1 MELISLL
8 FRLGVLFAIYGFIW
22 FFIDAF
28 IRLLTSGRKRN
39 KIEYYLIKSAKYL
52 FLVNVLVLFCLN
64 KTKTEITF
72 INIAPTLSIFC
83 IYLIGRLQND
93 ERKSMI
99 QLSFFGKQTN
109 NSDAKSNFNR
119 RNEIVL
125 IIGALIAFVVLVFN
139 ADYAKNNIAEWFYA
153 SIIDIEETA
162 IIGYIFKFIG
172 VIFLISMIF
181 KMIGAISY
189 ILNGGPM
196 IDAKSRIKNKKDDE
210 FDDYEEV

>member
-99 QLSFFGKQTN
+99 QLSFFDKERNKSGAT
-109 NSDAKSNFNR
+109 SNFNR
-119 RNEIVL
+119 RNEIML
-125 IIGALIAFVVLVFN
+125 IIGALIAFVVLAFN
-139 ADYAKNNIAEWFYA
+139 ADYAKNNIAEWFYR
-153 SIIDIEETA
+153 SIIDIEQTA

-172 VIFLISMIF
+172 VLFLISMIF

-189 ILNGGPM
+189 ILNGGPI

>member
-1 MELISLL
+1 MELITLL

-22 FFIDAF
+22 FFVDSF
-28 IRLLTSGRKRN
+28 IRLITAGSQRY
-39 KIEYYLIKSAKYL
+39 KIDYYLIKSAKYL

-99 QLSFFGKQTN
+99 QLSFFDKERNKSGAT
-109 NSDAKSNFNR
+109 SNFNR
-119 RNEIVL
+119 RNEIML
-125 IIGALIAFVVLVFN
+125 IIGALIAFVVLAFN
-139 ADYAKNNIAEWFYA
+139 ADYAKNNIAEWFYR
-153 SIIDIEETA
+153 SIIDIEQTA

-172 VIFLISMIF
+172 VLFLISMIF

>member
-1 MELISLL
+1 M
-8 FRLGVLFAIYGFIW
+8 
-22 FFIDAF
+22 
-28 IRLLTSGRKRN
+28 
-39 KIEYYLIKSAKYL
+39 
-52 FLVNVLVLFCLN
+52 NVLVLFCLN

-139 ADYAKNNIAEWFYA
+139 ADYAKNNIAEWFYT

>member
-1 MELISLL
+1 MELITLL

-22 FFIDAF
+22 FFIDGI
-28 IRLLTSGRKRN
+28 IRIITASSQRN

-99 QLSFFGKQTN
+99 QLSFFGKERN
-109 NSDAKSNFNR
+109 KSGAKSNFNR
-119 RNEIVL
+119 RNEIML
-125 IIGALIAFVVLVFN
+125 IIGALIAFGVLAFN

-153 SIIDIEETA
+153 SIIDIEQTA

-172 VIFLISMIF
+172 VLFLISMIF

-189 ILNGGPM
+189 ILNGGPI
-196 IDAKSRIKNKKDDE
+196 IDVKSRIKNKKDDE

>member
-99 QLSFFGKQTN
+99 HLSFFGKQTN
-109 NSDAKSNFNR
+109 NSDATINFNR
-119 RNEIVL
+119 RNEIIL
-125 IIGALIAFVVLVFN
+125 IIGALIAFVILAFN
-139 ADYAKNNIAEWFYA
+139 ADYAKNNIAEWFYT

-172 VIFLISMIF
+172 VLFLISMIF
-181 KMIGAISY
+181 KMIGALSY
-189 ILNGGPM
+189 IINGGPM
-196 IDAKSRIKNKKDDE
+196 IDVKSRIKNKKDDE

>member
-1 MELISLL
+1 MELITLL

-22 FFIDAF
+22 FFIDGI
-28 IRLLTSGRKRN
+28 IRIITASSQRN

-99 QLSFFGKQTN
+99 QLSFFGKERN
-109 NSDAKSNFNR
+109 KSGAKSNFNR
-119 RNEIVL
+119 RNEIML
-125 IIGALIAFVVLVFN
+125 IFGALIAFVVLAFN
-139 ADYAKNNIAEWFYA
+139 ADYAKNNIAEWFYR
-153 SIIDIEETA
+153 SIIDIEQTA

-172 VIFLISMIF
+172 VLFLISMIF

-189 ILNGGPM
+189 ILNGGPI
-196 IDAKSRIKNKKDDE
+196 IDVKSRIKNKKDDE

>member
-139 ADYAKNNIAEWFYA
+139 ADYAKNNIAEWFYT

-172 VIFLISMIF
+172 VIFLISMIL

>member
-83 IYLIGRLQND
+83 IYLIGRLQNYQ
-93 ERKSMI
+93 RKSMI
-99 QLSFFGKQTN
+99 QLSFFGKQKN
-109 NSDAKSNFNR
+109 NSDATSNFNR
-119 RNEIVL
+119 RNEIIL
-125 IIGALIAFVVLVFN
+125 IIGALIAFVVLAFN
-139 ADYAKNNIAEWFYA
+139 ADYAKNNIAEWFYR
-153 SIIDIEETA
+153 SIIDIEQTA

-172 VIFLISMIF
+172 VLFLISMIF

-189 ILNGGPM
+189 ILNGGPI
-196 IDAKSRIKNKKDDE
+196 IDVKSRIKNKKDDE

>member
-99 QLSFFGKQTN
+99 QLSFFGKQRN
-109 NSDAKSNFNR
+109 KSGAKSNFNR
-119 RNEIVL
+119 RNEIML
-125 IIGALIAFVVLVFN
+125 IIGALIAFVVLAFN

-153 SIIDIEETA
+153 SIIDIEQTA

-172 VIFLISMIF
+172 VLFLISMIF

-189 ILNGGPM
+189 ILNGGPI
-196 IDAKSRIKNKKDDE
+196 IDVKSRIKNKKDDE

>member
-28 IRLLTSGRKRN
+28 IHLFTSGRKRN

-109 NSDAKSNFNR
+109 NSDATSNFNR
-119 RNEIVL
+119 RNEIIL
-125 IIGALIAFVVLVFN
+125 IIGALIAFVLLAFN
-139 ADYAKNNIAEWFYA
+139 ADFAKNNIAEWFYA

-181 KMIGAISY
+181 KMIGAITY
-189 ILNGGPM
+189 ILNGGPL
-196 IDAKSRIKNKKDDE
+196 IDVKSRVKSKKDDE

>member
-1 MELISLL
+1 MELITLL

-22 FFIDAF
+22 FFIDAC
-28 IRLLTSGRKRN
+28 IRLLVGRNQRT
-39 KIEYYLIKSAKYL
+39 IFEIYLIKSAKYL

-64 KTKTEITF
+64 KTKTDITL

-109 NSDAKSNFNR
+109 NSAVTSNFNR

-125 IIGALIAFVVLVFN
+125 IIGALIAFVLLAFN
-139 ADYAKNNIAEWFYA
+139 ADYAKNNIAEWFYR
-153 SIIDIEETA
+153 SIIDIEQTA

-172 VIFLISMIF
+172 VLFLVGMFF
-181 KMIGAISY
+181 KMINAFNY
-189 ILNGGPM
+189 ILSGKP
-196 IDAKSRIKNKKDDE
+196 IDELKSKIKDKNKND

>member
-99 QLSFFGKQTN
+99 QLSFFDKERNKSGAT
-109 NSDAKSNFNR
+109 SNFNR
-119 RNEIVL
+119 RNEIIL
-125 IIGALIAFVVLVFN
+125 IIGALIAFVVLAFN
-139 ADYAKNNIAEWFYA
+139 ADYAKNNIAEWFYR
-153 SIIDIEETA
+153 SIIDIEQTA

-172 VIFLISMIF
+172 VLFLISMIF

-189 ILNGGPM
+189 ILNGGPI
-196 IDAKSRIKNKKDDE
+196 IDVKSRIKNKKDDE

>member
-1 MELISLL
+1 MELITLL

-22 FFIDAF
+22 FFIDAC
-28 IRLLTSGRKRN
+28 IRLLVGRNQRT
-39 KIEYYLIKSAKYL
+39 IFEIYLIKSAKYL

-64 KTKTEITF
+64 KTKTDITL
-72 INIAPTLSIFC
+72 INIAPTLFIFC

-109 NSDAKSNFNR
+109 NIDATTNFNR
-119 RNEIVL
+119 RNEIIL
-125 IIGALIAFVVLVFN
+125 IIGALIAFVLLAFN
-139 ADYAKNNIAEWFYA
+139 ADYAKNNIAEWFYR
-153 SIIDIEETA
+153 SIIDIEQTA

-172 VIFLISMIF
+172 VLFLVGMFF
-181 KMIGAISY
+181 KMINAFNY
-189 ILNGGPM
+189 ILSGKP
-196 IDAKSRIKNKKDDE
+196 IDELKSKIKDKNKND

>member
-1 MELISLL
+1 MELITLL

-22 FFIDAF
+22 FFVDSF
-28 IRLLTSGRKRN
+28 IRLITAGSQRN

-99 QLSFFGKQTN
+99 QLSFFDKERNKSGAT
-109 NSDAKSNFNR
+109 SNFNR
-119 RNEIVL
+119 RNEIML
-125 IIGALIAFVVLVFN
+125 IIGALIAFVVLAFN
-139 ADYAKNNIAEWFYA
+139 ADYAKNNIAEWFYR
-153 SIIDIEETA
+153 SIIDIEQTA

-172 VIFLISMIF
+172 VLFLISMIF

-189 ILNGGPM
+189 ILNGGPI
-196 IDAKSRIKNKKDDE
+196 IDVKSRIKNKKDDE

>member
-1 MELISLL
+1 MELITLL

-22 FFIDAF
+22 FFIDAL
-28 IRLLTSGRKRN
+28 IRLITAGSQRN
-39 KIEYYLIKSAKYL
+39 KIEYYLIKSTKYL

-83 IYLIGRLQND
+83 VYLIGRLQND

-99 QLSFFGKQTN
+99 QLSFFGKERN
-109 NSDAKSNFNR
+109 NSGAKSNFNR
-119 RNEIVL
+119 RNEIML
-125 IIGALIAFVVLVFN
+125 IIGALIAFVVLAFN
-139 ADYAKNNIAEWFYA
+139 ADYAKNNIAEWFYR
-153 SIIDIEETA
+153 SIIDIEQTA

-172 VIFLISMIF
+172 VLFLISMIF

-189 ILNGGPM
+189 ILNGGPI
-196 IDAKSRIKNKKDDE
+196 IDVKSRIKNKKDDE

>member
-1 MELISLL
+1 MELITLL

-22 FFIDAF
+22 FFIDGI
-28 IRLLTSGRKRN
+28 IRIITASSQRN

-99 QLSFFGKQTN
+99 QLSFFGKERN
-109 NSDAKSNFNR
+109 KSGAKSNFNR
-119 RNEIVL
+119 RNEIML
-125 IIGALIAFVVLVFN
+125 IIGALIAFVVLAFN

-153 SIIDIEETA
+153 SIIDIEKTA

-172 VIFLISMIF
+172 VLFLISMIF

-189 ILNGGPM
+189 ILNGGPI
-196 IDAKSRIKNKKDDE
+196 IDVKSRIKNKKDDE

>member
-64 KTKTEITF
+64 KTKTDITL

-139 ADYAKNNIAEWFYA
+139 ADYAKNNIAEWFYT

>member
-1 MELISLL
+1 MELITLL

-22 FFIDAF
+22 FFIDGI
-28 IRLLTSGRKRN
+28 IRIITASSQRN

-99 QLSFFGKQTN
+99 QLSFFGKERN
-109 NSDAKSNFNR
+109 KSGAKSNFNR
-119 RNEIVL
+119 RNEIML
-125 IIGALIAFVVLVFN
+125 IIGALIAFVVLAFN
-139 ADYAKNNIAEWFYA
+139 ADYAKNNIAEWFYR
-153 SIIDIEETA
+153 SIIDIEQTA

-172 VIFLISMIF
+172 VLFLISMIF

-189 ILNGGPM
+189 ILNGGPI
-196 IDAKSRIKNKKDDE
+196 IDVKSRIKNKKDDE

>member
-1 MELISLL
+1 MELITLL

-22 FFIDAF
+22 FFIDAC
-28 IRLLTSGRKRN
+28 IRLLVGRNQRT
-39 KIEYYLIKSAKYL
+39 ILEIYLIKSAKYL

-93 ERKSMI
+93 ERKSVI

-109 NSDAKSNFNR
+109 NSDATSNFNR
-119 RNEIVL
+119 RNEIIL
-125 IIGALIAFVVLVFN
+125 IIGALIAFVILAFN
-139 ADYAKNNIAEWFYA
+139 ADYAKNNIAEWFYT

-172 VIFLISMIF
+172 VLFLISMIF
-181 KMIGAISY
+181 KMIGALSY
-189 ILNGGPM
+189 IINGGPM
-196 IDAKSRIKNKKDDE
+196 IDVKSRIKNKKDDE

>member
-99 QLSFFGKQTN
+99 QLSFFGKERN
-109 NSDAKSNFNR
+109 KSGAKSNFNR
-119 RNEIVL
+119 RNEIIL
-125 IIGALIAFVVLVFN
+125 IIGALIAFVVLAFN
-139 ADYAKNNIAEWFYA
+139 ADYAKNNIAEWFYR
-153 SIIDIEETA
+153 SIIDIEQTA

>member
-1 MELISLL
+1 MELITLL

-22 FFIDAF
+22 FFVDSF
-28 IRLLTSGRKRN
+28 IRLITAGSQRN

-99 QLSFFGKQTN
+99 QLSFFGKERN
-109 NSDAKSNFNR
+109 KSGAKSNFNR
-119 RNEIVL
+119 RNEIML
-125 IIGALIAFVVLVFN
+125 IIGALIAFVVLAFN
-139 ADYAKNNIAEWFYA
+139 ADYAKNNIAEWFYR
-153 SIIDIEETA
+153 SIIDIEQTA

-172 VIFLISMIF
+172 VLFLINMIF

-189 ILNGGPM
+189 ILNGGPI
-196 IDAKSRIKNKKDDE
+196 IDVKSRIKNKKDDE

>member
-1 MELISLL
+1 MELITLL

-22 FFIDAF
+22 FFVDTF
-28 IRLLTSGRKRN
+28 IRLITAGSQRN

-99 QLSFFGKQTN
+99 QLSFFGKERN
-109 NSDAKSNFNR
+109 KSGAKSNFNR
-119 RNEIVL
+119 RNEIML
-125 IIGALIAFVVLVFN
+125 IIGALIAFVVLAFN
-139 ADYAKNNIAEWFYA
+139 ADYAKNNIAEWFYR
-153 SIIDIEETA
+153 SIIDIEQTA

-172 VIFLISMIF
+172 VLFLISMIF

-189 ILNGGPM
+189 ILNGGPI
-196 IDAKSRIKNKKDDE
+196 IDVKSRIKNKKDDE

>member
-1 MELISLL
+1 MELITLL

-22 FFIDAF
+22 FFIDAC
-28 IRLLTSGRKRN
+28 IRLLVGRNQRT
-39 KIEYYLIKSAKYL
+39 IFEIYLIKSAKYL

-64 KTKTEITF
+64 KTKTDITL

-109 NSDAKSNFNR
+109 NIDATTNFNR
-119 RNEIVL
+119 RNEIIL
-125 IIGALIAFVVLVFN
+125 IIGALIAFVLLAFN
-139 ADYAKNNIAEWFYA
+139 ADYAKNNIAEWFYR
-153 SIIDIEETA
+153 SIIDIEQTA

-172 VIFLISMIF
+172 VLFLVGMFF
-181 KMIGAISY
+181 KMINAFNY
-189 ILNGGPM
+189 ILSGKP
-196 IDAKSRIKNKKDDE
+196 IDELKSKIKDKNKND

>member
-22 FFIDAF
+22 FFVDSF
-28 IRLLTSGRKRN
+28 IRLITAGSQRN

-139 ADYAKNNIAEWFYA
+139 ADYAKNNIAEWFYT

>member
-139 ADYAKNNIAEWFYA
+139 ADYAKNNIAEWFYT

-196 IDAKSRIKNKKDDE
+196 IDAKSRIKYKKDDE

>member
-109 NSDAKSNFNR
+109 NSDATSNFNR
-119 RNEIVL
+119 RNEITL
-125 IIGALIAFVVLVFN
+125 IIGALIAFVILAFN
-139 ADYAKNNIAEWFYA
+139 ADYAKNNIAEWFYT

-172 VIFLISMIF
+172 VLFLISMIF
-181 KMIGAISY
+181 KMIGALSY
-189 ILNGGPM
+189 IINGGPV
-196 IDAKSRIKNKKDDE
+196 IDVKSRIKNKKDNE

>member
-22 FFIDAF
+22 FFVDSF
-28 IRLLTSGRKRN
+28 IRLITAGSQRN

-99 QLSFFGKQTN
+99 QLSFFGKERNKSGAT
-109 NSDAKSNFNR
+109 SNFNR
-119 RNEIVL
+119 RNEIIL
-125 IIGALIAFVVLVFN
+125 IIGALIAFVVLAFN
-139 ADYAKNNIAEWFYA
+139 ADYAKNNIAEWFYR
-153 SIIDIEETA
+153 SIIDIEQTA

-172 VIFLISMIF
+172 ALFLVGMFF
-181 KMIGAISY
+181 KMINAFNY
-189 ILNGGPM
+189 ILSGKH
-196 IDAKSRIKNKKDDE
+196 IDDLKSKIKDKDKND

>member
-139 ADYAKNNIAEWFYA
+139 ADYAKNNIAEWFYT

-196 IDAKSRIKNKKDDE
+196 IDTKSRIKNKKDDE

>member
-22 FFIDAF
+22 FFVDTF
-28 IRLLTSGRKRN
+28 IRLITAGGKRN

-93 ERKSMI
+93 ERKSMM

-109 NSDAKSNFNR
+109 KSGATSNFNR
-119 RNEIVL
+119 KNEIVL

-153 SIIDIEETA
+153 SIIDIEQTA

-172 VIFLISMIF
+172 VVFLISMIF

-189 ILNGGPM
+189 ILNGGPIINM
-196 IDAKSRIKNKKDDE
+196 KSRIKNKKDDE

>member
-1 MELISLL
+1 MELITLL

-22 FFIDAF
+22 FFVDTF
-28 IRLLTSGRKRN
+28 IRLITAGSQRN

-139 ADYAKNNIAEWFYA
+139 ADYAKNNIAEWFYT

>member
-1 MELISLL
+1 MELITLL

-22 FFIDAF
+22 FFVDSF
-28 IRLLTSGRKRN
+28 IRLITAGSQRN

-72 INIAPTLSIFC
+72 LNIAPTLSIFC

-99 QLSFFGKQTN
+99 QLSFFGKERN
-109 NSDAKSNFNR
+109 NSGAKSNFNR
-119 RNEIVL
+119 RNEIML
-125 IIGALIAFVVLVFN
+125 IIGALIAFVVLAFN
-139 ADYAKNNIAEWFYA
+139 ADYAKNNIAEWFYR
-153 SIIDIEETA
+153 SIIDIEQTA

-172 VIFLISMIF
+172 VLFLISMIF

-189 ILNGGPM
+189 ILNGGPI
-196 IDAKSRIKNKKDDE
+196 IDVKSRIKNKKDDE

>member
-189 ILNGGPM
+189 IINGGPI
-196 IDAKSRIKNKKDDE
+196 IDIKSHVKNKKEDD

>member
-22 FFIDAF
+22 FFVDTF
-28 IRLLTSGRKRN
+28 IRLITAGSQRN

-99 QLSFFGKQTN
+99 QLSFFGKERN
-109 NSDAKSNFNR
+109 KSGAKSNFNR
-119 RNEIVL
+119 RNEIML
-125 IIGALIAFVVLVFN
+125 IIGALIAFVVLAFN
-139 ADYAKNNIAEWFYA
+139 ADYAKNNIAEWFYR
-153 SIIDIEETA
+153 SIIDIEQTA

-172 VIFLISMIF
+172 VLFLISMIF

-189 ILNGGPM
+189 ILNGGPI
-196 IDAKSRIKNKKDDE
+196 IDVKSRIKNKKDDE

>member
-1 MELISLL
+1 MELITLL

-22 FFIDAF
+22 FFIDGI
-28 IRLLTSGRKRN
+28 IRIITASSQRN

-99 QLSFFGKQTN
+99 QLSFFGKERN
-109 NSDAKSNFNR
+109 KSGAKSNFNR
-119 RNEIVL
+119 RNEIML
-125 IIGALIAFVVLVFN
+125 IIGALIAFVVLAFN

-153 SIIDIEETA
+153 SIIDIEQTA

-172 VIFLISMIF
+172 VLFLISMIF

-189 ILNGGPM
+189 ILNGGPI
-196 IDAKSRIKNKKDDE
+196 IDVKSRIKNKKDDE

>member
-99 QLSFFGKQTN
+99 QLSFFDKERNKSGAT
-109 NSDAKSNFNR
+109 SNFNR
-119 RNEIVL
+119 RNEIML
-125 IIGALIAFVVLVFN
+125 IIGALIAFVVLAFN
-139 ADYAKNNIAEWFYA
+139 ADYAKNNIAEWFYR
-153 SIIDIEETA
+153 SIIDIEQTA

-172 VIFLISMIF
+172 VLFLISMIF

-189 ILNGGPM
+189 ILNGGPI
-196 IDAKSRIKNKKDDE
+196 IDVKSRIKNKKDDE

>member
-139 ADYAKNNIAEWFYA
+139 ADYAKNNIAEWFYT

-172 VIFLISMIF
+172 LIFLISMIF

>member
-1 MELISLL
+1 MELITLL

-22 FFIDAF
+22 FFVDTF
-28 IRLLTSGRKRN
+28 IRLITAGSQRN

-93 ERKSMI
+93 ERKSMM

-109 NSDAKSNFNR
+109 NSDATSNFNR
-119 RNEIVL
+119 KNEIVL
-125 IIGALIAFVVLVFN
+125 IIGALIAFVLLAFN
-139 ADYAKNNIAEWFYA
+139 AEYAKNNIAEWFYT
-153 SIIDIEETA
+153 SIIDIEQTA

-172 VIFLISMIF
+172 IIFLISMIF

-189 ILNGGPM
+189 ILNGGPI